1 MRCHALHRDSK
12 ELRAVRAA
20 SSPSWDGR
28 SHGRG
33 YNFHVDPLAA
43 RAAEDYH
50 RLLRDDKALIEEL
63 EARFFDRMREARLT
77 FGGRVLC
84 AFPRPNFVSPA
95 DYEEIRGVC
104 RDIFRAVEKVEAGLG
119 EELWD
124 RVDLTPEERELVRID
139 PGYRRSSPTSRLD
152 SFITTDAYRFVELNA
167 ESPAGI
173 AYNEVLVDIFLELPV
188 MKRFQERWRLR
199 RFQARERLLD
209 TLVACHREAG
219 GRQER
224 PTIAIVDYEEVP
236 TRSEHH
242 LFRDFFAG
250 RGYPALVCDPRHL
263 VYEKGRLRHDGTAID
278 IVYKRLLT
286 NEFLEKVG
294 ELQPLLQAIK
304 DRAVTVVNP
313 FRCKPIHK
321 KAIFAVLTDDDL
333 QPLLTEHERRAI
345 AAHVPWTRRVR
356 EGRATRQGRAIDL
369 VGHVRAHR
377 HELVLKPNDEY
388 GGKGVFIGWEASEA
402 EWEAAIATALRAS
415 YVVQEKVDLQRETF
429 PELSPTLGFRDLVVD
444 LDPFV
449 FQGEVEGFLTRLSGT
464 SLANVTSG
472 GGQVPA
478 FLIEP
483 V

>member
-1 MRCHALHRDSK
+1 MDALTT
-12 ELRAVRAA
+12 
-20 SSPSWDGR
+20 
-28 SHGRG
+28 
-33 YNFHVDPLAA
+33 
-43 RAAEDYH
+43 RAAEEYH
-50 RLLRDDKALIEEL
+50 RLLHDEKALVDEL
-63 EARFFDRMREARLT
+63 EERFFERIRQARLM

-84 AFPRPNFVSPA
+84 AFPRPNFVSPTA
-95 DYEEIRGVC
+95 YEAIRGVC
-104 RDIFRAVEKVEAGLG
+104 RQIFRAVEKVEARLG

-124 RVDLTPEERELVRID
+124 RVDLTAEERELVRLD

-173 AYNEVLVDIFLELPV
+173 AYNEVLVEIFLELPV

-199 RFQARERLLD
+199 RFRSRERLLD
-209 TLVACHREAG
+209 TLLECHREAG

-224 PTIAIVDYEEVP
+224 PTIAVVDYDEVP

-242 LFRDFFAG
+242 LFREFFESK
-250 RGYPALVCDPRHL
+250 GYPALVCDPRQL
-263 VYEKGRLRHDGTAID
+263 VYEGGALRHDGTRID

-286 NEFLEKVG
+286 NEFLEKVD
-294 ELQPLLQAIK
+294 ELQPLLHAIAE
-304 DRAVTVVNP
+304 RAVTVVNP

-333 QPLLTEHERRAI
+333 QALFTEDERAAI

-356 EGRATRQGRAIDL
+356 EGHTTWRGRRVDL
-369 VGHVRAHR
+369 PEHVRAHR
-377 HELVLKPNDEY
+377 ADLVLKPNDEY
-388 GGKGVFIGWEASEA
+388 GGKGVFIGWEASES
-402 EWEAAIATALRAS
+402 EWEDALAVALRSS
-415 YVVQEKVDLQRETF
+415 YVVQEKVDLQRQSY
-429 PELSPTLGFRDLVVD
+429 PELSPRLHFRDLIVD

-478 FLIEP
+478 FLVEP
-483 V
+483 K

>member
-1 MRCHALHRDSK
+1 M
-12 ELRAVRAA
+12 
-20 SSPSWDGR
+20 
-28 SHGRG
+28 
-33 YNFHVDPLAA
+33 DPLAA

-50 RLLRDDKALIEEL
+50 RLLRDDEGLVEEL
-63 EARFFDRMREARLT
+63 ESRFLERMRQARLT

-84 AFPRPNFVSPA
+84 AFPRPNFVATS
-95 DYEEIRGVC
+95 DYEAIRTVC
-104 RDIFRAVEKVEAGLG
+104 RDIFRAVEKVETQLG

-124 RVDLTPEERELVRID
+124 RVDVTPEERELVRID

-188 MKRFQERWRLR
+188 MKRFQQSWKLR
-199 RFQARERLLD
+199 RFQARERLLE

-219 GRQER
+219 GRLEH

-242 LFRDFFAG
+242 LFRD
-250 RGYPALVCDPRHL
+250 
-263 VYEKGRLRHDGTAID
+263 YEGGRLRHEDTAID

-286 NEFLEKVG
+286 NEFLEKVDQ
-294 ELQPLLQAIK
+294 LQPLLQAIRA
-304 DRAVTVVNP
+304 RAVTVVNP

-321 KAIFAVLTDDDL
+321 KAIFAVLTDDDM
-333 QPLLTEHERRAI
+333 QPLFTEHERRAI
-345 AAHVPWTRRVR
+345 ADHVPWTRRVR
-356 EGRATRQGRAIDL
+356 EGRTTRQGHSIDL
-369 VGHVRAHR
+369 VEYARTHR
-377 HELVLKPNDEY
+377 EELVLKPNDEY
-388 GGKGVFIGWEASEA
+388 GGKGVFIGWEASAPSWDEA
-402 EWEAAIATALRAS
+402 LATALRSS
-415 YVVQEKVDLQRETF
+415 YVVQEKVDLKRETF
-429 PELSPTLGFRDLVVD
+429 PELSPDLRFRDLVVD

-483 V
+483 A

>member
-1 MRCHALHRDSK
+1 VPTR
-12 ELRAVRAA
+12 
-20 SSPSWDGR
+20 
-28 SHGRG
+28 GRG
-33 YNFHVDPLAA
+33 AGTIRDVDPLAA
-43 RAAEDYH
+43 RATEDYH
-50 RLLRDDKALIEEL
+50 RLLRDDKGLVEEL
-63 EARFFDRMREARLT
+63 EAHFFERMRQARLT

-84 AFPRPNFVSPA
+84 AFPRPNFVAPA
-95 DYEEIRGVC
+95 DYEAIRDVC
-104 RDIFRAVEKVEAGLG
+104 RDIFRAIEKVEERLG
-119 EELWD
+119 ERLWD
-124 RVDLTPEERELVRID
+124 EVDVTPEERALVRLD

-188 MKRFQERWRLR
+188 MKRFQERWRVH
-199 RFQARERLLD
+199 RFRARERLLE
-209 TLVACHREAG
+209 TLLACHREAG
-219 GRQER
+219 GTQER

-242 LFRDFFAG
+242 LFREFFASK
-250 RGYPALVCDPRHL
+250 GYPALVCDPRHL
-263 VYEKGRLRHDGTAID
+263 VYEGGRLRHDGVAID

-286 NEFLEKVG
+286 NEFLDKIG
-294 ELQPLLQAIK
+294 ELQPLLNAIR

-321 KAIFAVLTDDDL
+321 KAIFAVLTDDAM
-333 QPLLTEHERRAI
+333 QPYFTAHEQKAI

-356 EGRATRQGRAIDL
+356 EGRTTRQGREIDL
-369 VGHVRAHR
+369 VDYARTHR
-377 HELVLKPNDEY
+377 DELVLKPNDEY

-402 EWEAAIATALRAS
+402 EWDAALATALRES
-415 YVVQEKVDLQRETF
+415 YVVQEKVDLKRETF
-429 PELSPTLGFRDLVVD
+429 PELSPDLRFRDLIVD

-478 FLIEP
+478 FLVEP
-483 V
+483 A